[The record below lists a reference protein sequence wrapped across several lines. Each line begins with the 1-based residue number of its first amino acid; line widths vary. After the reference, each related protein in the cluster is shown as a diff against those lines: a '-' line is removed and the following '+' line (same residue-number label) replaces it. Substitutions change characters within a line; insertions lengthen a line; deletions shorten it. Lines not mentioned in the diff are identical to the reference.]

1 MNGSCDVRGEGWD
14 NTGLAQL
21 EGGGDDAA
29 PSPGEV
35 VAIGAADRLE
45 QAMHA
50 QALHHAGEL
59 RAAAVR
65 EESAEIGSG
74 GPAPARKASPRC
86 RSNARRA

>member
-1 MNGSCDVRGEGWD
+1 
-14 NTGLAQL
+14 
-21 EGGGDDAA
+21 
-29 PSPGEV
+29 
-35 VAIGAADRLE
+35 
-45 QAMHA
+45 MHA